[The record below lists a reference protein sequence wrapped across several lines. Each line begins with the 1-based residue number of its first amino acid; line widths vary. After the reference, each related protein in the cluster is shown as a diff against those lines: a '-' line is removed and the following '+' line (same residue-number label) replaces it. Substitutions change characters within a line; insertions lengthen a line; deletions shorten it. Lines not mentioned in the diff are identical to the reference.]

1 MPRKITL
8 TVEDAEAEMSM
19 LSELIL
25 SCKDMVTRNRHT
37 ARRSRLARH
46 VTLHSN
52 MNKTIKQSLVIVH
65 LRSQVH
71 ILRAMLLQM
80 VINVPNL
87 DEATGVHATGV
98 GDLGLQQG
106 WLDEMAIGPIMQV
119 RLTYDTVVSP
129 TNHVSTES
137 SVGRGGSEDTDIDFL
152 DELEGAPDGGGG
164 ANDIET
170 VMREDPEWNGCGSVG
185 DIFGGSL

>member
-8 TVEDAEAEMSM
+8 TVVEAEAEMS
-19 LSELIL
+19 LLTDLIL

-52 MNKTIKQSLVIVH
+52 VNKSMKQSLVIVH

-80 VINVPNL
+80 GVNVPNL
-87 DEATGVHATGV
+87 DRATGLSVTGV
-98 GDLGLQQG
+98 DGLGMQQS
-106 WLDEMAIGPIMQV
+106 WLDEMTSGSLH
-119 RLTYDTVVSP
+119 LTYGDVMS
-129 TNHVSTES
+129 STKPVYRAS
-137 SVGRGGSEDTDIDFL
+137 S
-152 DELEGAPDGGGG
+152 GGG
-164 ANDIET
+164 E
-170 VMREDPEWNGCGSVG
+170 EE
-185 DIFGGSL
+185 